1 MIEVAANTRNLE
13 VMTATRQMD
22 GGYLRVYGAPRPA
35 SPEIAVGAQVLFAEC
50 RFSSPSFGNPTN
62 GAATAKSIA
71 PETNVR
77 ATGVP
82 VWFRVFAQDGTTAVL
97 DGDMF
102 SDLVPDQGQLVQGGS
117 FSVLSLQYSRT

>member
-1 MIEVAANTRNLE
+1 VIEVAADIRNLE

-35 SPEIAVGAQVLFAEC
+35 SPEVAVGAQTLFAEC
-50 RFSSPSFGNPTN
+50 RFGSPSFGNPTN
-62 GAATAKSIA
+62 GAASANPIA

-82 VWFRVFAQDGTTAVL
+82 VWFRVFMKDGATAVL

-117 FSVLSLQYSRT
+117 FSVLSLQYIRT